1 MDEEEILKA
10 IERVS
15 EREENQERV
24 NFQKLEVGTVS
35 KRMVWLTVLNGAEE
49 EYDRVCIHRDTLGD
63 AAATR

>member
-24 NFQKLEVGTVS
+24 NVQKLEVVIVS
-35 KRMVWLTVLNGAEE
+35 KRMVGLTVLNGAEE
-49 EYDRVCIHRDTLGD
+49 EYDRVCIHWDTLGNT
-63 AAATR
+63 AATK

>member
-15 EREENQERV
+15 EREENQVRV
-24 NFQKLEVGTVS
+24 KFQKLEVVIAS
-35 KRMVWLTVLNGAEE
+35 KRMVGLTVLSGAEE
-49 EYDRVCIHRDTLGD
+49 EYDRVCIHWDTLGN